1 MLAQNDNYIKEA
13 SKTIFELN
21 SDEMMQKRCRDRE
34 EYYLDKRA
42 MEKVMEEQKAQL
54 AEQANEIAMLK
65 AKLAELQK

>member
-65 AKLAELQK
+65 AKLA

>member
-65 AKLAELQK
+65 AKLAEMQK